1 MREDI
6 IEVLMMEDDQGD
18 IKITRESLKRSK
30 LHINLNTVGDGK
42 EGMDYLKKV
51 GKYASAKT
59 PQLIILDLNMP
70 RMDGRQV
77 LHAIK
82 HDDDIQLKRIPV
94 VILTTSQEEEDVIKS
109 YLEGAN
115 CYIAKPVDFEQFQ
128 KVVNEIYN
136 FWFTIVKLPD
146 GIKKRE

>member
-1 MREDI
+1 MGEDI
-6 IEVLMMEDDQGD
+6 IEVLMMEDDPGD
-18 IKITRESLKRSK
+18 VKLTRQSLKESK
-30 LHINLNTVGDGK
+30 LHICLNTVGDGK

-82 HDDDIQLKRIPV
+82 HDDDIQLKKIPV
-94 VILTTSQEEEDVIKS
+94 VILTTSQEEEDITKS

-115 CYIAKPVDFEQFQ
+115 CYITKPVDFEQFQ
-128 KVVNEIYN
+128 KVVKEIYN

-146 GIKKRE
+146 SI